1 MDMNLVKSK
10 TEHSKPPAL
19 DDIVSVV
26 AEHYDLEPSEPERKS
41 RARKQS
47 EARYIIDWLCT

>member
-1 MDMNLVKSK
+1 MNLVKSK